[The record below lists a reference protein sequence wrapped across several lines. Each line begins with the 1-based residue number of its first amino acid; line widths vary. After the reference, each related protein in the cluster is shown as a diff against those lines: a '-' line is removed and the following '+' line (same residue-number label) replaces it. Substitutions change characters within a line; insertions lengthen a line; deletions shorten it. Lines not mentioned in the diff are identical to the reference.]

1 MVDCKILKE
10 TDFYTAGSLF
20 CSGRLCRIGC
30 RFEIAACDVI
40 MSQHLLFKMEEHMLC
55 YIYDIDLSAKF
66 LFKWVV
72 EGRLYI

>member
-20 CSGRLCRIGC
+20 CSGRLCRI
-30 RFEIAACDVI
+30 EIAACDVI
-40 MSQHLLFKMEEHMLC
+40 MSQYLLFKMEEHMLC

-66 LFKWVV
+66 LF
-72 EGRLYI
+72 